1 MSNPRCEAVIVAL
14 SRRAS
19 GLSHVG
25 VVRSTNQDSA
35 FIGKRL
41 LVIADGMGG
50 HAVGDIASATAVQ
63 RIRHLDEDEKLGPA
77 DLEQTINT
85 TQQDI
90 IDSASAEPVLSD
102 TGTTI
107 NSLNLDGDQLTIAQ
121 IGD

>member
-50 HAVGDIASATAVQ
+50 HAGGDIASATAVQ
-63 RIRHLDEDEKLGPA
+63 RIRHLDGDEELGPP
-77 DLEQTINT
+77 DLQPTLYT
-85 TQQDI
+85 AQQDI
-90 IDSASAEPVLSD
+90 IHRVSAQPVLSGL
-102 TGTTI
+102 GTTI
-107 NSLNLDGDQLTIAQ
+107 TSRIWAGVQLPMAH
-121 IGD
+121 